1 MTGRPPHEPRLP
13 PWDCR
18 ICATPWPC
26 PTRRAELSRQYA
38 GAPASLYAYLASC
51 FIEASMGDL
60 RYKQVG
66 PLYDQF
72 LGWLAVGRRR
82 RLGP

>member
-1 MTGRPPHEPRLP
+1 
-13 PWDCR
+13 
-18 ICATPWPC
+18 
-26 PTRRAELSRQYA
+26 LSRQYA
-38 GAPASLYAYLASC
+38 GAPASLYAYLANC

-72 LGWLAVGRRR
+72 LGWLASGRRR
-82 RLGP
+82 HG